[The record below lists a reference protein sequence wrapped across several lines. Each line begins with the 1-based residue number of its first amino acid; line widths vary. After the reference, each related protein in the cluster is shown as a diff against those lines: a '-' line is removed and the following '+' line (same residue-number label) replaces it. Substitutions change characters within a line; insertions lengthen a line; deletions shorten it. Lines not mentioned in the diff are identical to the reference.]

1 MRNESLKKF
10 KVGINA
16 SRIKSGG
23 GIAYL
28 LGILK
33 LIKKY
38 SKFISSIHLWCHPT
52 LAVLIK
58 PNTFLQVHIPS
69 KLSKSIFW
77 QILWEKYNLPV
88 EFKKF
93 GCDIL
98 LNVDAGSFARVH
110 PCVTVSQDMLSYEKG
125 VSSLFGFGIQ
135 RLRIELLKY
144 IQDESLQFADTSIF
158 LTKYAFRTIN
168 IDNKINSYSIIPH
181 GVNTIFKKK
190 RYKPKNKK
198 SLSCIYVSNLLPYK
212 HHIEVIKAFSYL
224 KKKGDIKLD
233 LTIDSENLKNTKYEK
248 KFYNELHIIDPN
260 NEFISCIG
268 NIPNSKLPKLIE
280 KYDIFIFASSCENMP
295 ITLIEAM
302 AMGMP
307 ICCSDRGPMREILK
321 DAGVYFNPQSPSSIA
336 NTISLLWK
344 NLNLRI
350 IISKKAS
357 ALSKK
362 YSWDKCTKDT
372 FSTLKLTLQSY
383 IKKNS

>member
-1 MRNESLKKF
+1 MKKQSLKKF
-10 KVGINA
+10 KLGINA
-16 SRIKSGG
+16 SRVNSGG
-23 GIAYL
+23 GVAYCV
-28 LGILK
+28 GFLK
-33 LIKKY
+33 SIKKY
-38 SKFISSIHLWCHPT
+38 SKFISSIHFWCHPT
-52 LAVLIK
+52 LAMSIK
-58 PNTFLQVHIPS
+58 PNFFLNVHVPA
-69 KLSKSIFW
+69 KLSKSLFCK
-77 QILWEKYNLPV
+77 ILWEKYDLPV

-98 LNVDAGSFARVH
+98 LNVDAGSFARVS

-125 VSSLFGFGIQ
+125 VSSLFGFGVQ
-135 RLRIELLKY
+135 RLRIEILKY
-144 IQDESLQFADTSIF
+144 VQDQSLRFADTSIF

-168 IDNKINSYSIIPH
+168 TDNKINSYSIIPH

-190 RYKPKNKK
+190 RYKLKNTN
-198 SLSCIYVSNLLPYK
+198 SLRCIYVSNLLPYK

-233 LTIDSENLKNTKYEK
+233 LTIDSENLKNTKYEQ
-248 KFYNELHIIDPN
+248 KFYNELRIIDCN
-260 NEFISCIG
+260 NKFISCIG

-336 NTISLLWK
+336 NSISLLWN

-350 IISKKAS
+350 ALSKKAL

-362 YSWDKCTKDT
+362 YSWDKCTKET
-372 FSTLKLTLQSY
+372 FSSLKLTLQSH